1 MFRISSLVMMV
12 MNDGASV
19 IFCSNFDAPQTVGI
33 LIFIRSSILKVL
45 PSCGWRCCAAAG
57 RRKRISEKR
66 IASAALPQP
75 QFAWNINAASNLL
88 LFLPL
93 QKVR

>member
-1 MFRISSLVMMV
+1 MMV
-12 MNDGASV
+12 MNGGASV
-19 IFCSNFDAPQTVGI
+19 IFCSNFDAPQTVGT